1 MNASKKDPYV
11 SLLAS
16 NRRFGHIGYLRSLIH
31 EAQGQSTVEYALVV
45 SGFLVVFLAMGLMHH
60 AISSG
65 LFVEHAL
72 MSASHVITN
81 VPDGV
86 LRDVFLV

>member
-1 MNASKKDPYV
+1 MVCRLLHARQFV
-11 SLLAS
+11 SHYI
-16 NRRFGHIGYLRSLIH
+16 RGHIND
-31 EAQGQSTVEYALVV
+31 ACGQSTVEYALVV
-45 SGFLVVFLAMGLMHH
+45 SGFLVIFIAMGLLNH

-72 MSASHVITN
+72 MSASHVVTN
-81 VPDGV
+81 VSDGV

>member
-1 MNASKKDPYV
+1 MGCRFMKASKYQQGKQ
-11 SLLAS
+11 LLKHAAKLMYRRWLQAS
-16 NRRFGHIGYLRSLIH
+16 
-31 EAQGQSTVEYALVV
+31 GQSTVEYALVV

-60 AISSG
+60 AINSG

-81 VPDGV
+81 VSDGV